1 MFSVIPA
8 LNNAGNNKDK
18 LGLLYQFLIS
28 CLLPLIVG
36 LYYQIRYGEI
46 VRSIEG
52 YELSKKLNKDNSY
65 LANKLSVISS
75 LPLSKKLS
83 ELQVLADSGLI
94 YDIKD
99 LKTDN
104 WTLIEQAINQKIS
117 QLKQLAIDTQ
127 TAHSVNKINM
137 LTKIE
142 YMLIN
147 GKLRI

>member
-1 MFSVIPA
+1 M
-8 LNNAGNNKDK
+8 
-18 LGLLYQFLIS
+18 
-28 CLLPLIVG
+28 
-36 LYYQIRYGEI
+36 
-46 VRSIEG
+46 
-52 YELSKKLNKDNSY
+52 
-65 LANKLSVISS
+65 ANKLSVISS